1 MNQRSRAHA
10 AAARVP
16 RLIRWF
22 LAGLIT
28 VSACIARA
36 DEADLQRQRVMYR
49 DALAALRSGDRQPW
63 LRTRDRLRDYPL
75 YPYLELED
83 LRRRIATVP
92 ATEVDTFLQRHAG
105 ELPAARLRE
114 SWLATLET
122 RGRWTEFLR
131 HYDAEAASLER
142 RCHHALALLRTG
154 NAIDAD
160 RAAAALWSTPRS
172 LPTACDP
179 VFADWTNR
187 GNPPPELAW
196 QRFADAMDAGQTAL
210 ARYLL
215 RFLDGTARAD
225 AELFLDCA
233 ANPDLAKETRRFRPQ
248 DAHHA
253 RILDFALARLAAR
266 DVRAARAAF
275 EGALRSA
282 TVDPASL
289 RGAAARIAS
298 ALAQTSANEALHWI
312 IGLDAAARSEPLAE
326 DAVRHA
332 LRGADWDAMLA
343 ALDQL
348 PPTLGAEERWRYWS
362 LRARSVRGDAAPA
375 AAWATLAGTRSW
387 YGFLAADHLGAP
399 YAMQHQRQAAD
410 RALLDEVGHIP
421 GIVRAR
427 EFARGGA
434 PLESR
439 REWLHTMRR
448 LDATRQ
454 AAAAQLAAQWG
465 WHQLAIT
472 TLAAAQAWDAL
483 ELRFPTVHRSHFDAA
498 ARREGVDR
506 TWLYAI
512 ARQESALDAGVR
524 SPAGALGLMQ
534 VMPATAQL
542 TARKA
547 GIPYRGSNDLLDPA
561 RNVRIGSSYMRM
573 MLERFDR
580 NRILA
585 AAAYNAG
592 PGRIGQWLGRHAGD
606 VEHDRFVE
614 TIPFRETR
622 QYVQNVLSFALIYA
636 YLEDREAPLVHPH
649 ERLIRNPYASRAGTA
664 ARADYNHASR
674 ARRR

>member
-1 MNQRSRAHA
+1 MA
-10 AAARVP
+10 
-16 RLIRWF
+16 
-22 LAGLIT
+22 
-28 VSACIARA
+28 VSAGIARA
-36 DEADLQRQRVMYR
+36 DDAELLRQRLLYR
-49 DALAALRSGDRQPW
+49 ETLAALRSGDRQPL
-63 LRTRDRLRDYPL
+63 LRARDRLRGYPL

-83 LRRRIATVP
+83 LRRRITTAP
-92 ATEVDTFLQRHAG
+92 DAEVESFLQRHDG

-114 SWLATLET
+114 NWLATLEA
-122 RGRWTEFLR
+122 RGRWAEFLH
-131 HYDAEAASLER
+131 HYDAEGASPER

-154 NAIDAD
+154 KVVDAD

-179 VFADWTNR
+179 VFADWSTR
-187 GNPPPELAW
+187 GNPEPELAW

-233 ANPDLAKETRRFRPQ
+233 TNPALAREPKRFRPH
-248 DAHHA
+248 DPRHA

-266 DVRAARAAF
+266 DVRAARTAF
-275 EGALRSA
+275 EGALRAA

-298 ALAQTSANEALHWI
+298 ALAQTSAAEALHWI

-332 LRGADWDAMLA
+332 LRGGAWDPVLATLEQLPA
-343 ALDQL
+343 ALA
-348 PPTLGAEERWRYWS
+348 AEERWRYWS
-362 LRARSVRGDAAPA
+362 VRARSARGDAAPE
-375 AAWATLAGTRSW
+375 AAWSTLAGTRSW

-399 YAMQHQRQAAD
+399 YAMQHLRQAAD
-410 RALLDEVGHIP
+410 DTLLGAVGSIP

-427 EFARGGA
+427 EFARSGS

-439 REWLHTMRR
+439 REWLHTIRG

-465 WHQLAIT
+465 WHPLAIT
-472 TLAAAQAWDAL
+472 TLATAQAWDAL
-483 ELRFPTVHRSHFDAA
+483 ELRFPIVHRSHFDAA
-498 ARREGVDR
+498 AQREGIDR

-573 MLERFDR
+573 MLERFDH

-592 PGRIGQWLGRHAGD
+592 PGRIGQWLGHHAGD

-649 ERLIRNPYASRAGTA
+649 ERLIRNPYAANAGTA
-664 ARADYNHASR
+664 ARADYNQASR
-674 ARRR
+674 SRSR